1 MKDFLVALGLVLAI
15 EGIVFA
21 AFPAHLKRAME
32 SVLNTPETWLR
43 IVGLGSAVLGVLVI
57 WLIRG

>member
-32 SVLNTPETWLR
+32 SVQNTPETWLR